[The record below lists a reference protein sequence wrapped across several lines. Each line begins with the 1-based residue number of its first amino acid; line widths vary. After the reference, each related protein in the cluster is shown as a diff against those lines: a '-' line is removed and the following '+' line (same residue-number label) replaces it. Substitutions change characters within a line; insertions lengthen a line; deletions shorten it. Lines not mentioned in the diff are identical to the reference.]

1 MWQIIVRIILRYRLL
16 ILVSIGLLTVLFGY
30 LGSNIKM
37 SYEMASML
45 PDDDPINIEYQKF
58 RKQFGQDGSVI
69 FVAIKDPD
77 LFKLDHF
84 QTWYDLTNEVAHI
97 HGVEGVVSAAHA
109 FSLVRNDSLKK
120 FDFKPIL
127 PHRPVSQAEVDS
139 AKKVLYSLP
148 LYSGRLFNKKTN
160 VNLMM
165 ITLDKTVINSKER
178 IPLVSNI
185 KSAVDRYGQKYHVQ
199 IHYSGLPYI
208 RTVTS
213 KMIQNE
219 LLLFTLMA
227 LVIAS
232 ILLFILFKSFRAVF
246 FAMLVVIVAVIW
258 ALGTVV
264 IFGYQIT
271 ILTGILPPLLIV
283 IGVENSIFL
292 LNKYLTEFREHGNK
306 MKALSRM
313 ISRIGNAN
321 LLTNATTAVGFAA
334 FIITGNQLLVEFGII
349 AALNIFLIY
358 LLSLFMLPILFSF
371 FPEPKAKH
379 LKHLEK
385 GIISRFLDRVVII
398 VQTRRPVIY
407 IVTGTLVI
415 AGIYGITKL
424 KTTGNIVD
432 DISKDDVLYKDLMF
446 MEQNFK
452 GVMPLEITID
462 TKKPKGILRASTLR
476 KIDKL
481 QHVLKQYPE
490 FSEPLSIVEVV
501 KAAKQAFYRGNPKM
515 YSLPNNQERNFILSY
530 VPSLDKGG
538 SNSILKSFVDS
549 SLQVTRVSVQMANI
563 GTNDIQ
569 RILKKL
575 EPQIDSIFPPGKYDV
590 HLTGTSVVFLKGTDY
605 LVKNLFSSLLLAVIV
620 ITMLMALIFSSARMI
635 IISLIPNIIPQILTA
650 GMMGYFGISIKP
662 STILIFSIA
671 LGISV
676 DSTIHFLSRYRLQL
690 KHNDWKIKESV
701 LGALQETGYSMI
713 YSAIVLFFGFS
724 MFTLSSFGGTEA
736 LGYLVSVTLFVA
748 LFSNLFVLP
757 SLLLSIDK
765 WLLTKSF
772 KEPFL
777 EVFDEEE
784 DIELDKL
791 IIEELGDNDE
801 KEKVTKDKFKK
812 V

>member
-1 MWQIIVRIILRYRLL
+1 MWQVIVRVILRYRLIILSL
-16 ILVSIGLLTVLFGY
+16 IALITIFMGY
-30 LGSNIKM
+30 TGSKIKM

-45 PDDDPINIEYQKF
+45 PDDNPINIEYQEFK
-58 RKQFGQDGSVI
+58 KQFGQDGSVI
-69 FVAIKDPD
+69 FVAIRDSN
-77 LFKLDHF
+77 LFTLDHF
-84 QTWYDLTNEVAHI
+84 KSWYDLTRDVSKIN
-97 HGVEGVVSAAHA
+97 GVEGVVSAAHTY
-109 FSLVRNDSLKK
+109 SLIRNDSLKK
-120 FDFKPIL
+120 FDFKLIL
-127 PHRPVSQAEVDS
+127 NHQPTSQAEVDS
-139 AKKVLYSLP
+139 VKKVLYSLP
-148 LYSGRLFNKKTN
+148 LYSGRLFNKKTK

-165 ITLDKTVINSKER
+165 ITLDKTVINSKKR
-178 IPLVSNI
+178 IPLINTI
-185 KSAVDRYGQKYHVQ
+185 RQKIDAFGATYQ
-199 IHYSGLPYI
+199 LKIHYSGLPYI

-219 LLLFTLMA
+219 LLLFVLLA

-264 IFGYQIT
+264 LFGYKIT

-292 LNKYLTEFREHGNK
+292 LNKYLSEFREHGNK
-306 MKALSRM
+306 VKALSRM

-371 FPEPKAKH
+371 FPEPKPKH

-385 GIISRFLDRVVII
+385 GIISRFLDKVIII
-398 VQTRRPVIY
+398 VQTKRPAIY
-407 IVTGTLVI
+407 IITGSLLI
-415 AGIYGITKL
+415 AGIFGITKL

-432 DISKDDVLYKDLMF
+432 DISKDDILYKDLIF
-446 MEQNFK
+446 LEQNFN
-452 GVMPLEITID
+452 GVMPLEITIN
-462 TKKPKGILRASTLR
+462 TKKPKGILKSSTLR
-476 KIDKL
+476 KIDQL
-481 QHVLKQYPE
+481 QNVLKTYPE

-501 KAAKQAFYRGNPKM
+501 KSAKQAFYRGNPKM

-530 VPSLDKGG
+530 VPSIDKGG
-538 SNSILKSFVDS
+538 SNSLLKSFVDS
-549 SLQVTRVSVQMANI
+549 SLQTTRVSVQMANI
-563 GTNDIQ
+563 GTNDIE
-569 RILKKL
+569 RILKSLNPK
-575 EPQIDSIFPPGKYDV
+575 IDSIFPPKKYDV
-590 HLTGTSVVFLKGTDY
+590 HLTGTSVVFLKGTNY
-605 LVKNLFSSLLLAVIV
+605 LVKNLFSSLLLAIIA

-650 GMMGYFGISIKP
+650 GVMGYFGISIKP

-690 KHNDWKIKESV
+690 KYNDWKIKESV
-701 LGALQETGYSMI
+701 LLALQETGYSMV

-736 LGYLVSVTLFVA
+736 LGYLVSVTLLVA

-791 IIEELGDNDE
+791 IIEELGNDVENDN
-801 KEKVTKDKFKK
+801 FKK
-812 V
+812 L

>member
-1 MWQIIVRIILRYRLL
+1 
-16 ILVSIGLLTVLFGY
+16 
-30 LGSNIKM
+30 
-37 SYEMASML
+37 MASML
-45 PDDDPINIEYQKF
+45 PDDNPINIEYQKF
-58 RKQFGQDGSVI
+58 KKQYGQDGSVI
-69 FVAIKDPD
+69 FVAIQDSN
-77 LFKLDHF
+77 LFTLDHF
-84 QTWYDLTNEVAHI
+84 QSWYDLTHNVSKIE
-97 HGVEGVVSAAHA
+97 GVEGVVSAARA

-127 PHRPVSQAEVDS
+127 SHRPTSRAEVDS
-139 AKKVLYSLP
+139 VKKILYSLP
-148 LYSGRLFNKKTN
+148 LYNGRLFNKKTN

-165 ITLDKTVINSKER
+165 ITLDKTVINSKKR
-178 IPLVSNI
+178 IPLIGEI
-185 KSAVDRYGQKYHVQ
+185 KEQIDKYGSTYHIK

-219 LLLFTLMA
+219 LLLFVLMA

-232 ILLFILFKSFRAVF
+232 ILLFILFKSMRAVF

-264 IFGYQIT
+264 LFGYKIT

-292 LNKYLTEFREHGNK
+292 LNKYLSEFREHGNK
-306 MKALSRM
+306 VKALSRM

-334 FIITGNQLLVEFGII
+334 FIITGNQLLVQFGII

-371 FPEPKAKH
+371 FPEPKPKH

-385 GIISRFLDRVVII
+385 GFISRFLDRVVII
-398 VQTRRPVIY
+398 VQTKRPLIY
-407 IVTGTLVI
+407 IITGILVI

-424 KTTGNIVD
+424 RTTGNIVD
-432 DISKDDVLYKDLMF
+432 DISKDDVLYKDLIF
-446 MEQNFK
+446 LEQNFN

-462 TKKPKGILRASTLR
+462 TKKPKGILRSSTLR

-481 QHVLKQYPE
+481 QTVLKSYPE

-501 KAAKQAFYRGNPKM
+501 KSAKQAFYRGNPKM

-538 SNSILKSFVDS
+538 SSALLKSFVDS
-549 SLQVTRVSVQMANI
+549 TLQTTRVSVQMANI
-563 GTNDIQ
+563 GTNDIE
-569 RILKKL
+569 RILKSL
-575 EPQIDSIFPPGKYDV
+575 NPQIDSIFPPKKYDV
-590 HLTGTSVVFLKGTDY
+590 HLTGTSVVFLKGTNY
-605 LVKNLFSSLLLAVIV
+605 LVKNLFSSLLLAIIA
-620 ITMLMALIFSSARMI
+620 ITMLMALIFSSVRMI

-690 KHNDWKIKESV
+690 KYNDWKIKESV
-701 LGALQETGYSMI
+701 LLALQETGYSMI

-736 LGYLVSVTLFVA
+736 LGYLVSVTLLVA

-791 IIEELGDNDE
+791 IIEELGDE
-801 KEKVTKDKFKK
+801 VKDDNFKK
-812 V
+812 L

>member
-1 MWQIIVRIILRYRLL
+1 
-16 ILVSIGLLTVLFGY
+16 
-30 LGSNIKM
+30 
-37 SYEMASML
+37 MASML
-45 PDDDPINIEYQKF
+45 PDDDPISIEYQKF
-58 RKQFGQDGSVI
+58 KKQYGQDGSVI
-69 FVAIKDPD
+69 FVAIQDSN
-77 LFKLDHF
+77 LFTLDHF
-84 QTWYDLTNEVAHI
+84 QSWYDLTQNVSKIE
-97 HGVEGVVSAAHA
+97 GVEGVVSAAHA
-109 FSLVRNDSLKK
+109 FSLARNDSLKK

-127 PHRPVSQAEVDS
+127 NHRPTSQEEVDS
-139 AKKVLYSLP
+139 VKKILYSLP
-148 LYSGRLFNKKTN
+148 LYNGRLFNKKTN

-165 ITLDKTVINSKER
+165 ITLDKTVINSKKR
-178 IPLVSNI
+178 IPLIEDIRNQINQYGATYQI
-185 KSAVDRYGQKYHVQ
+185 K

-219 LLLFTLMA
+219 LLLFVLMA

-232 ILLFILFKSFRAVF
+232 ILLFILFKSLRAVF
-246 FAMLVVIVAVIW
+246 FAMLVVIIAVIW

-264 IFGYQIT
+264 LFGYKIT

-292 LNKYLTEFREHGNK
+292 LNKYLSEFREHGNK
-306 MKALSRM
+306 VKALSRM

-371 FPEPKAKH
+371 FPEPKPKH

-385 GIISRFLDRVVII
+385 GFISRFLDRVVII
-398 VQTRRPVIY
+398 VQTKRPVIY
-407 IVTGTLVI
+407 IVTGILLI

-432 DISKDDVLYKDLMF
+432 DISKDDILYKDLIF
-446 MEQNFK
+446 MEQNFN

-462 TKKPKGILRASTLR
+462 TKKPKGILRTSTLR

-481 QHVLKQYPE
+481 QSVLKSYPE

-501 KAAKQAFYRGNPKM
+501 KSAKQAFYRGNPKM

-530 VPSLDKGG
+530 VPSIDKGG
-538 SNSILKSFVDS
+538 NSTLLKSFVDS
-549 SLQVTRVSVQMANI
+549 TLQTTRVSVQMANI
-563 GTNDIQ
+563 GTNDIE
-569 RILKKL
+569 RILKSLNPK
-575 EPQIDSIFPPGKYDV
+575 IDSIFPPKKYNV
-590 HLTGTSVVFLKGTDY
+590 HLTGTSVVFLKGTNY
-605 LVKNLFSSLLLAVIV
+605 LVKNLFSSLLLAIIA

-650 GMMGYFGISIKP
+650 GMMGYFDISIKP

-690 KHNDWKIKESV
+690 KYNNWKIKQSV
-701 LGALQETGYSMI
+701 LLALQETGYSMI

-736 LGYLVSVTLFVA
+736 LGYLVSVTLLVA

-791 IIEELGDNDE
+791 IIEELGDEE
-801 KEKVTKDKFKK
+801 KDNNFKK
-812 V
+812 L

>member
-1 MWQIIVRIILRYRLL
+1 M
-16 ILVSIGLLTVLFGY
+16 GY
-30 LGSNIKM
+30 TGSKIKM

-45 PDDDPINIEYQKF
+45 PDDNPINIEYQEFK
-58 RKQFGQDGSVI
+58 KQFGQDGSVI
-69 FVAIKDPD
+69 FVAIQDSN
-77 LFKLDHF
+77 LFTLDHF
-84 QTWYDLTNEVAHI
+84 RSWYDLTRDVSKIN
-97 HGVEGVVSAAHA
+97 GVEGVVSAAHTY
-109 FSLVRNDSLKK
+109 SLIRNDSLKK
-120 FDFKPIL
+120 FDFKLIL
-127 PHRPVSQAEVDS
+127 NHRPTSQAEVDS
-139 AKKVLYSLP
+139 VKKVLYSLP
-148 LYSGRLFNKKTN
+148 LYNGRLFNKKTK

-165 ITLDKTVINSKER
+165 ITLDKTVINSKKR
-178 IPLVSNI
+178 IPLINTI
-185 KSAVDRYGQKYHVQ
+185 RQKIDAFGATYQ
-199 IHYSGLPYI
+199 LKIHYSGLPYI

-219 LLLFTLMA
+219 LLLFVLLA

-264 IFGYQIT
+264 LFGYKIT

-292 LNKYLTEFREHGNK
+292 LNKYLSEFREHGNK
-306 MKALSRM
+306 VKALSRM

-371 FPEPKAKH
+371 FPEPKPKH

-385 GIISRFLDRVVII
+385 GIISRFLDKVIII
-398 VQTRRPVIY
+398 VQTKRPAIY
-407 IVTGTLVI
+407 IITGTLLV
-415 AGIYGITKL
+415 AGIFGITKL

-432 DISKDDVLYKDLMF
+432 DISKDDILYKDLIF
-446 MEQNFK
+446 LEQNFN
-452 GVMPLEITID
+452 GVMPLEITIN
-462 TKKPKGILRASTLR
+462 TKKPKGILKSSTLR
-476 KIDKL
+476 KIDQL
-481 QHVLKQYPE
+481 QNVLKTYPE

-501 KAAKQAFYRGNPKM
+501 KSAKQAFYRGNPKM

-530 VPSLDKGG
+530 VPSIDKGG
-538 SNSILKSFVDS
+538 SNSLLKSFVDS
-549 SLQVTRVSVQMANI
+549 SLQTTRVSVQMANI
-563 GTNDIQ
+563 GTNDIE
-569 RILKKL
+569 RILKSLNPK
-575 EPQIDSIFPPGKYDV
+575 IDSIFPPKKYDV
-590 HLTGTSVVFLKGTDY
+590 HLTGTSVVFLKGTNY
-605 LVKNLFSSLLLAVIV
+605 LVKNLFSSLLLAIIA

-650 GMMGYFGISIKP
+650 GVMGYFGISIKP

-690 KHNDWKIKESV
+690 KYNDWKIKESV
-701 LGALQETGYSMI
+701 LLALQETGYSMV

-736 LGYLVSVTLFVA
+736 LGYLVSVTLLVA

-791 IIEELGDNDE
+791 IIEELGNDVENDN
-801 KEKVTKDKFKK
+801 FKK
-812 V
+812 L